1 MYFVID
7 DQLLIGDDNDHPTP
21 VQWYVTM
28 YFVIDDQLM
37 IGDHLRL
44 QGL

>member
-1 MYFVID
+1 MHVVID
-7 DQLLIGDDNDHPTP
+7 AQLIIIDAP
-21 VQWYVTM
+21 VISPVIAM